1 MPQTI
6 NLDPNG
12 NPIPNDGVG
21 TGTGGPIRTSI
32 DLAPT
37 CFRGTFQN
45 PCFWILVGAGGVVL
59 AYYLLVKRK

>member
-1 MPQTI
+1 MSQTI
-6 NLDPNG
+6 NLDANG
-12 NPIPNDGVG
+12 NPIPDSGAAG
-21 TGTGGPIRTSI
+21 ATGAMRPSI

-45 PCFWILVGAGGVVL
+45 PCFWILVGAGSVVL